1 MAYKKF
7 TAKQGKKFCD
17 ELWTKIV
24 KARDNNQCA
33 ICGKTEYLNAHH
45 LISRKVFKFRWKID
59 NGISLCPSHHEFSVE
74 LSPHNAPWNF
84 EIWLK
89 ENRPEQYSQHCL
101 DRKDIS
107 SIKTNYDEIYYYLEQ
122 QYFKITGNYQREK
135 RVKNYE
141 EK

>member
-7 TAKQGKKFCD
+7 NAKQGKKFCD

-33 ICGKTEYLNAHH
+33 ICQKTQYLNAHH
-45 LISRKVFKFRWKID
+45 LISRKVYKYRWKIE

-74 LSPHNAPWNF
+74 LSAHNAPWSF

-89 ENRPEQYSQHCL
+89 ENRPQQYLEHCI
-101 DRKDIS
+101 DRIDIS
-107 SIKTNYDEIYYYLEQ
+107 SIKINYDEIYYYLEKC
-122 QYFKITGNYQREK
+122 YKDLTGNYLREK
-135 RVKNYE
+135 RVKAYE